1 VRPHRIVYVCAMLT
15 CYTCA
20 CRLVPFSMRRAAA
33 VSGRGAGRSSGMW
46 GPMSMP
52 GMQKPLPSA
61 PSRNATPQEMARLA
75 SGGYGRI
82 QSQGSRY
89 LLNVSAPPA
98 QPAAP
103 KGPPGRGEQAVRGTV
118 APPPPLGAQAR
129 MRLLG
134 SSAPLPPPRAVP
146 PPAPA
151 AIMMVE
157 TDLFGDDD
165 AEALVR
171 SSRLAFACLWRNII
185 RL

>member
-1 VRPHRIVYVCAMLT
+1 M
-15 CYTCA
+15 CA

-171 SSRLAFACLWRNII
+171 SSRFAFACLWRNII